1 MQLLCFVSLPPPIS
15 TYLSHLD
22 SLRPPQSHNPHVHL
36 LSGARVRPPPSLLFP
51 SLTLYGLPRSLT
63 CKSTGRIRPSIL
75 SHSPLPNHSRLT
87 PTPTLADPG
96 PGKASPLHKASP
108 GLEAADGISKRI
120 SFAECTAHGMMARLA
135 TYHHSVFNIQYSVSG
150 IRYSMPNGRPTT
162 CTLEVKIPCCP
173 NLEWTLTSGR
183 RPLEPTAS
191 MYSSGPSP
199 SRRSSPCTR
208 TNGSDGR
215 FWILDP

>member
-22 SLRPPQSHNPHVHL
+22 SLRPPQSHNPHLHL

-75 SHSPLPNHSRLT
+75 SHSPFPNHSRLT

-135 TYHHSVFNIQYSVSG
+135 TYRHSVFNIQYPVFG

-162 CTLEVKIPCCP
+162 CTLETPGAHCEHASKRAFPVPQVISVHADKRF
-173 NLEWTLTSGR
+173 R
-183 RPLEPTAS
+183 RA
-191 MYSSGPSP
+191 
-199 SRRSSPCTR
+199 
-208 TNGSDGR
+208 
-215 FWILDP
+215 ILDSGSLILDS